1 MQMSDVVRKVELGNS
16 VAEFDDAL
24 EKYFVET
31 EPFRALVSNRAD
43 VVAGDKGTG
52 KTAIFRILKRRYAT
66 VPELRQVEVIAAFNF
81 SGNPV
86 FQRLAQE
93 QVLSEAQYASVWK
106 AYVVSLVGNW
116 ILEIAGADTTEFL
129 QTLDDMLKRTGLR
142 STDDTPSTIF
152 SRLVNAIKKFLNPSS
167 AEIQFTFSETGIPII
182 VPKVQFSGVPVQQSP
197 EVVPHEE
204 ALRLLN
210 DCLTEFGVTAW
221 IALDRLDE
229 AFQGFPSVEI
239 PALRALFRTYLDL
252 LEFDHLRLK
261 LFVRRDLFRKITS
274 GGFVNLTHINARK
287 VEIVC
292 DEEDLLNLLCR
303 RIRESK
309 ELLSIL
315 GLDSATNSELFAR
328 LVPEQID
335 AGEKRPTSWKWMMS
349 RIRDGNDIK
358 PPRNLIDLFGKAREA
373 QLRREERDARE
384 FTPDQ
389 PIIEA
394 ESIRRGLA
402 RLSDE
407 RVQDTLLAEAGA
419 SAQVIERFRGGKSEH
434 DESSLAQV
442 LGVTPDKVFSA
453 VKPLVDLGFLEPLG
467 GTYKIPMLYRDGLE
481 ITQGKAF

>member
-182 VPKVQFSGVPVQQSP
+182 VP
-197 EVVPHEE
+197 
-204 ALRLLN
+204 
-210 DCLTEFGVTAW
+210 
-221 IALDRLDE
+221 
-229 AFQGFPSVEI
+229 
-239 PALRALFRTYLDL
+239 
-252 LEFDHLRLK
+252 
-261 LFVRRDLFRKITS
+261 
-274 GGFVNLTHINARK
+274 
-287 VEIVC
+287 
-292 DEEDLLNLLCR
+292 
-303 RIRESK
+303 
-309 ELLSIL
+309 
-315 GLDSATNSELFAR
+315 
-328 LVPEQID
+328 
-335 AGEKRPTSWKWMMS
+335 
-349 RIRDGNDIK
+349 
-358 PPRNLIDLFGKAREA
+358 
-373 QLRREERDARE
+373 
-384 FTPDQ
+384 
-389 PIIEA
+389 
-394 ESIRRGLA
+394 
-402 RLSDE
+402 
-407 RVQDTLLAEAGA
+407 
-419 SAQVIERFRGGKSEH
+419 
-434 DESSLAQV
+434 
-442 LGVTPDKVFSA
+442 
-453 VKPLVDLGFLEPLG
+453 
-467 GTYKIPMLYRDGLE
+467 
-481 ITQGKAF
+481 